1 MADLGQL
8 LGTLLASLAHARR
21 IADEETAA
29 IAEYYRTNPLLEGMS
44 LPRVR
49 VPELVIDLPLLI
61 QDHIEGEPS
70 QLEEDHHV
78 RQAVN
83 DALKKAATREGIK
96 LTKTQQDSFDRELK
110 TELAKFKDADAPER
124 GHPRELVV
132 KAVDTALTRSLG
144 DEKISQTQMR
154 RLSFDVRQRASDV
167 ALKKPGQPAKITA
180 SMITSEIKEN
190 AGANNVTRLK
200 IVLREEG
207 LEWSTGE
214 NADGT
219 VSRKLIPE

>member
-78 RQAVN
+78 RQSVN
-83 DALKKAATREGIK
+83 DALKKAALREGIK

-110 TELAKFKDADAPER
+110 AELAKFKDSDAPDR
-124 GHPRELVV
+124 GHPREMVV

-167 ALKKPGQPAKITA
+167 ALKKPGQPSKITA